1 MKFLMEYG
9 NTILYTVI
17 MAIVSY
23 VGLVIKNR
31 ITRFYMFLEEKE
43 VAKTCV
49 NAVNKIYKNK
59 TNKERYNLAL
69 KNIDIL
75 LKERNINISELEAKM
90 LISEVCK
97 SMDCE
102 GIENI

>member
-1 MKFLMEYG
+1 
-9 NTILYTVI
+9 
-17 MAIVSY
+17 
-23 VGLVIKNR
+23 
-31 ITRFYMFLEEKE
+31 MFLEEKE

-59 TNKERYNLAL
+59 TDKERYNLAL
-69 KNIDIL
+69 KNISIL

>member
-1 MKFLMEYG
+1 MSFLIEYG

-17 MAIVSY
+17 MAMISY
-23 VGLVIKNR
+23 IGLAVKNR
-31 ITRFYMFLEEKE
+31 ITKWYKLLEEKE

-59 TNKERYNLAL
+59 TDKERYNLAL
-69 KNIDIL
+69 KNINIL
-75 LKERNINISELEAKM
+75 LKERNIKISELEAKL

-97 SMDCE
+97 TMDCE
-102 GIENI
+102 GIENV